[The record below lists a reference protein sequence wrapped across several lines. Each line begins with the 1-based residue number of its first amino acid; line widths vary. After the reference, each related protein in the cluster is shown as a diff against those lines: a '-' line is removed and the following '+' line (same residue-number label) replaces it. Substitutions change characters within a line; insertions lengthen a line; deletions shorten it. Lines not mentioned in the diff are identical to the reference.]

1 MVIYVIRI
9 KLLQALG
16 PLGMM
21 NVLAQYTLFLWV
33 MGIYEDIRL
42 AIPRHI

>member
-9 KLLQALG
+9 KLLQALA

-21 NVLAQYTLFLWV
+21 NVLAQYTLFFMCHGDL
-33 MGIYEDIRL
+33 
-42 AIPRHI
+42 